1 MTDLQRLEEF
11 LVNTDDVSSLMELY
25 ATRIKSYPLNRAYYE
40 ALALQC
46 GEFLLAIKRL
56 RLKSV
61 LESAQAL
68 YRLSTVL
75 NDRGLAATSHHMEVF
90 LLELHDMN
98 DYFRQL
104 FQHRDL
110 SREYESPHLTLLQ
123 NMIRQLTLARR
134 QAVAPV
140 ETSEQEIVEDP
151 FDEIEGLGDFVDSF
165 ADDLDR
171 AFDSIVSEEETG
183 VPGSGS
189 GREFA
194 LTAAEQ
200 AQVENLFLSI
210 SSAYIQP
217 VKDFIGQLSGGTVS
231 KHWVDI
237 CLGSLRIIEDAGTK
251 MSYEKINSILVRF
264 KQLMMAAKSAGGST
278 ISRDIRLQ
286 LLKEY
291 ANLTALMP
299 ETFATSDDHA
309 SRGTMRDGVIINVL
323 LRRTPGVGP
332 ISRNKLIAAGL
343 NTLEKY
349 YIASADDIA
358 AVSGVSMSQ
367 AESICQA
374 FADYREHLRTSTGLT
389 TQVQV
394 SLTRLYRHL
403 RTLKKVHEDYK
414 QATRRALYDPDRQ
427 ADRDRLR
434 EKRQACMWEI
444 NIIMAELNQ
453 LRMIDDFRK
462 MIFDR
467 RIELLDQ
474 FMEEQAKKHF

>member
-11 LVNTDDVSSLMELY
+11 LVHTDDVSSLMELY

-46 GEFLLAIKRL
+46 GEFLLATKRL

-61 LESAQAL
+61 LEAVQAL
-68 YRLSTVL
+68 YRLANVL
-75 NDRGLAATSHHMEVF
+75 NDRGLAASSRHMEVF
-90 LLELHDMN
+90 LLELHDLTN
-98 DYFRQL
+98 YFRKL

-110 SREYESPHLTLLQ
+110 TRKYESANLMLLQ
-123 NMIRQLTLARR
+123 NMIRQLSVTRR
-134 QAVAPV
+134 PAVAPV
-140 ETSEQEIVEDP
+140 VTSEQEIVEDP

-171 AFDSIVSEEETG
+171 AFDAIVSEEEASPHTG
-183 VPGSGS
+183 TGK
-189 GREFA
+189 EFA

-200 AQVENLFLSI
+200 SQVENLFLSI

-217 VKDFIGQLSGGTVS
+217 VKDFISQLSGGSVS

-264 KQLMMAAKSAGGST
+264 KQFMMEAKSAGGAT
-278 ISRDIRLQ
+278 ISREIRLQ

-309 SRGTMRDGVIINVL
+309 SPGSMKDGVIINVL

-349 YIASADDIA
+349 YMASADDIA
-358 AVSGVSMSQ
+358 AVSGVSLTQ
-367 AESICQA
+367 AESIRQA
-374 FADYREHLRTSTGLT
+374 FAGYREHLRTSTGLT

-427 ADRDRLR
+427 ADRERLR
-434 EKRQACMWEI
+434 EKRQTCMWEI

-453 LRMIDDFRK
+453 LRMIEDFRK

-467 RIELLDQ
+467 RIEFLDQ
-474 FMEEQAKKHF
+474 FMEEQAKQHF

>member
-1 MTDLQRLEEF
+1 MTDLRKLEEF

-40 ALALQC
+40 ALTLQC
-46 GEFLLAIKRL
+46 GEFLLAAKRL
-56 RLKSV
+56 KLKSV
-61 LESAQAL
+61 LDAVQSL
-68 YRLSTVL
+68 YRLAKVL
-75 NDRGLAATSHHMEVF
+75 HERGLAASSHHMEVF
-90 LLELHDMN
+90 LQELHDLTN
-98 DYFRQL
+98 YFKKL

-110 SREYESPHLTLLQ
+110 TREYSSANLMLLQ
-123 NMIRQLTLARR
+123 NMVRQLSLAQR
-134 QAVAPV
+134 QELPPV
-140 ETSEQEIVEDP
+140 VSSEQDIVEDP

-171 AFDSIVSEEETG
+171 AFDAMVTPEEEA
-183 VPGSGS
+183 SGAAERKAFS
-189 GREFA
+189 
-194 LTAAEQ
+194 LTAREQ
-200 AQVENLFLSI
+200 SEVENLFLSI
-210 SSAYIQP
+210 SGAYIQP
-217 VKDFIGQLSGGTVS
+217 VKDFISQLSGGSVS
-231 KHWVDI
+231 KSWVDI

-264 KQLMMAAKSAGGST
+264 KQLMLEAKSTGGPT
-278 ISRDIRLQ
+278 ISREIRLQ

-309 SRGTMRDGVIINVL
+309 SRGSMKDGVIINVL
-323 LRRTPGVGP
+323 LRRTSGVGP

-349 YIASADDIA
+349 YMASADDIA
-358 AVSGVSMSQ
+358 AVSGITLSQ
-367 AESICQA
+367 AESIRQA
-374 FADYREHLRTSTGLT
+374 FADYREHIRTSTGLT
-389 TQVQV
+389 TQAQV

-403 RTLKKVHEDYK
+403 RELKQLHERYK
-414 QATRRALYDPDRQ
+414 QATRRALYDSERE

-462 MIFDR
+462 MIYDR